1 MNLNAIRPQHV
12 GPMRRVGSKNDG
24 GYVIPCSF
32 PQVETIVSFG
42 LGDDW
47 SFEKQLLH
55 ERCIDE
61 FIFFDHTVTL
71 SNLFLRARSRIAIRD
86 FSIKALLY
94 RVLILSRYMLDFK
107 IKKYAHLRKEITQS
121 ENCKEKTNLK
131 AVAES
136 INAQEFILKVDIE
149 TGEYLLIEQICDISW
164 RIPLLII
171 EFHDTEVRRDQFQDS
186 LAKLARHY
194 IICHAHL
201 FR

>member
-1 MNLNAIRPQHV
+1 MNYLSVMNLNAIRPLQV

-32 PQVETIVSFG
+32 PQAKTLVSFG

-55 ERCIDE
+55 EHCIND

-71 SNLFLRARSRIAIRD
+71 SKLFPRVRFRIKFRD

-94 RVLILSRYMLDFK
+94 RVLVLIRYMFDFK
-107 IKKYAHLRKEITQS
+107 IKKYAHVRKEITQN

-131 AVAES
+131 DVAES
-136 INAQEFILKVDIE
+136 ITA
-149 TGEYLLIEQICDISW
+149 
-164 RIPLLII
+164 
-171 EFHDTEVRRDQFQDS
+171 
-186 LAKLARHY
+186 
-194 IICHAHL
+194 
-201 FR
+201 